1 MSPRTLLAVATLS
14 CSMAVPVTAGDV
26 SYLRRGRDP
35 DTVVLVD
42 SDRRAREIRKGESL
56 EGLGRLE
63 EIDDDEIVFERTLDE
78 AERKRL
84 QRLGLA
90 APDVQLLHLQRHEG
104 TRAAASLGGGA
115 TVFSGD

>member
-1 MSPRTLLAVATLS
+1 MMLAVAAFS
-14 CSMAVPVTAGDV
+14 CSMAVAVTAGDV

-35 DTVVLVD
+35 DSVVLVD
-42 SDRRAREIRKGESL
+42 SGRRAREIRKGESV

-63 EIDDDEIVFERTLDE
+63 AIDDDEIVFERTLDE

-84 QRLGLA
+84 RGLGLA
-90 APDVQLLHLQRHEG
+90 APDVERLHLRRHEES
-104 TRAAASLGGGA
+104 RAAASSGEGA